1 MKKIF
6 ALLMAV
12 VMCLSFAAC
21 GKNDAENAND
31 AEQTSA
37 TKLKL
42 NITSVGQE
50 IMFGSYPKT
59 SDGAYDDVQW
69 IVLDIQG
76 DKALLISKYAVE
88 PKRSWDVSE
97 FSDYM
102 SIIAEKMF
110 TEEEKS
116 LIKAQSIDG
125 VESRMFL
132 LNAEEVE
139 KYMPEESN
147 SLRLAQATG
156 FAKNEGVTTYSNVSL
171 SGCCNWVLRDGCWV
185 GGQSG
190 NKGKISDHTQKSY
203 YGIRPAVWVS
213 IA

>member
-1 MKKIF
+1 MKKF
-6 ALLMAV
+6 LALFLAM
-12 VMCLSFAAC
+12 VMCLSFVAC
-21 GKNDAENAND
+21 GENDTENAKDAEKAS
-31 AEQTSA
+31 E

-88 PKRSWDVSE
+88 PKNSWDVSE

-102 SIIAEKMF
+102 SRITERMF

-116 LIKAQSIDG
+116 LITVQSIDG
-125 VESRMFL
+125 EESHMFL
-132 LNAEEVE
+132 LNAAEVE

-147 SLRLAQATG
+147 SLRVVQATG
-156 FAKNEGVTTYSNVSL
+156 YAESKGVTTYTNSKL

-185 GGQSG
+185 GGQLG
-190 NKGKISDHTQKSY
+190 NKGKISDYTQKSY